1 MTRYLWNNFFKK
13 DKQKELKDILEEV
26 PLFKNL
32 SDKELETLIKIMHLR
47 NFTKDE
53 IVFKEKEPGAGM
65 YIIVSGQVKIFYK
78 SLLGKEEELTLLNKG
93 DFFGELA
100 LLDES
105 PRSAT
110 AKAVE
115 VTELLSFFR
124 ADLIELIKKEP
135 SLASRILFELAKI
148 TGMRLREANKDIKK
162 V

>member
-1 MTRYLWNNFFKK
+1 MPHYLWNNLFKK
-13 DKQKELKDILEEV
+13 DKQKELKNILKEV
-26 PLFKNL
+26 PLFQSL
-32 SDKELETLIKIMHLR
+32 SCKELGLLIKIMHLR
-47 NFTKDE
+47 NFSKEE

-65 YIIVSGQVKIFYK
+65 YIIISGQIKIFYK
-78 SLLGKEEELTLLNKG
+78 SLLGKEEELTLLDKG

-115 VTELLSFFR
+115 NTELLSFFR
-124 ADLIELIKKEP
+124 ADLIELIKKQP
-135 SLASRILFELAKI
+135 VLASKILFELAKI
-148 TGMRLREANKDIKK
+148 TGIRLREANKDLKK